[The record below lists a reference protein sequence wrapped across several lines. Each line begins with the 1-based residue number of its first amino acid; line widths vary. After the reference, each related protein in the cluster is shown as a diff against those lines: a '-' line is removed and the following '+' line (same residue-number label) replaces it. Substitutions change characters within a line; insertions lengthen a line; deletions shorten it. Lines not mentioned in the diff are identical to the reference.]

1 MTRRFSRLAGGALLG
16 VGAATAGYAALVA
29 RNRWRYGSPAAL
41 PTDPVLDRFIPSPE
55 VAEHHE
61 IAVAAPA
68 AVVLAAAKEMQAL
81 DLPLVSTIIKLRELA
96 LGGEPDR
103 RQHPQGL
110 LDQMVSIGWV
120 ILADI
125 TGREVVLG
133 AVTRPWEA
141 APVFRS
147 IPAEAFASFA
157 EPGYVKIVWTLR
169 ADPVDDA
176 HSVFSTDTLVAT
188 TDPEA
193 RRRFRRYWSY
203 VAPGVALI
211 RLAML
216 RPLKREAERRTGNV
230 TVPVSPEWTR
240 GKRRAT

>member
-1 MTRRFSRLAGGALLG
+1 MTTRCSRLARGAMLG
-16 VGAATAGYAALVA
+16 IGTAVAGYASQVA
-29 RNRWRYGSPAAL
+29 WNRWRYGSPASL
-41 PTDPVLDRFIPSPE
+41 PSDPVLDRFIPSPE

-61 IAVAAPA
+61 ITIAAPA
-68 AVVLAAAKEMQAL
+68 GVVLAAAKETQAL
-81 DLPLVSTIIKLRELA
+81 DLPLVRTIIKLRELA

-120 ILADI
+120 VLAEI
-125 TGREVVLG
+125 AGREIVLG
-133 AVTRPWEA
+133 AVTQPWEA

-147 IPAEAFASFA
+147 IPAAEFASFA

-169 ADPVDDA
+169 ADPVDET

-188 TDPEA
+188 TDAEA

-203 VAPGVALI
+203 VAPGVELI
-211 RLAML
+211 RFAML
-216 RPLKREAERRTGNV
+216 RPLKREAERRTG
-230 TVPVSPEWTR
+230 
-240 GKRRAT
+240 KMAA

>member
-1 MTRRFSRLAGGALLG
+1 MNRRMSRLARGAMLG
-16 VGAATAGYAALVA
+16 VGAAAGYASLVA
-29 RNRWRYGSPAAL
+29 WNRWRYGSPTSA
-41 PTDPVLDRFIPSPE
+41 PSDPVLDRFIPSPE

-68 AVVLAAAKEMQAL
+68 AVVLAAAKQMRAL
-81 DLPLVSTIIKLRELA
+81 DIPLVSTIFKLRELA

-110 LDQMVSIGWV
+110 LDQMLSIGWV
-120 ILADI
+120 ILAEI
-125 TGREVVLG
+125 EGREIVLG

-141 APVFRS
+141 TPAFRS

-169 ADPVDDA
+169 ADPVDET
-176 HSVFSTDTLVAT
+176 HSLFSTDTVVAT
-188 TDPEA
+188 TDAAA

-203 VAPGVALI
+203 VAPGARLI
-211 RLAML
+211 RFAML
-216 RPLKREAERRTGNV
+216 RPLKREAERRTG
-230 TVPVSPEWTR
+230 
-240 GKRRAT
+240 KMAA

>member
-1 MTRRFSRLAGGALLG
+1 MNTRCSRLARGAMLG
-16 VGAATAGYAALVA
+16 IGAAAAGYASLVA
-29 RNRWRYGSPAAL
+29 WNRWRYGSPASL
-41 PTDPVLDRFIPSPE
+41 PSDPVLDRFIPSPE
-55 VAEHHE
+55 VAAHHE

-68 AVVLAAAKEMQAL
+68 AVVLAAAKQMQAL

-120 ILADI
+120 VLAEI
-125 TGREVVLG
+125 AGREIVLG
-133 AVTRPWEA
+133 AVTQPWEA

-147 IPAEAFASFA
+147 IPAAEFASFA

-169 ADPVDDA
+169 ADPVDET
-176 HSVFSTDTLVAT
+176 HSLFSTDTLVAT

-203 VAPGVALI
+203 VAPGVELI
-211 RLAML
+211 RVAML
-216 RPLKREAERRTGNV
+216 RPLKREAERRTG
-230 TVPVSPEWTR
+230 
-240 GKRRAT
+240 KMAA

>member
-1 MTRRFSRLAGGALLG
+1 MKSQFSRFARGAFFG
-16 VGAATAGYAALVA
+16 VGVAAAGYASLVA
-29 RNRWRYGSPAAL
+29 WNRWRYGSPPPLAF
-41 PTDPVLDRFIPSPE
+41 DPALDRFIPSPE

-68 AVVLAAAKEMQAL
+68 EVVLAAAKALQAL
-81 DLPLVSTIIKLRELA
+81 DLPLVSTIIKLRGLA

-103 RQHPQGL
+103 RPHPQGL

-120 ILADI
+120 VLAEI
-125 TGREVVLG
+125 PGREIVLG
-133 AVTRPWEA
+133 AVTKPWEA

-147 IPAEAFASFA
+147 IPPEEFGSFA

-169 ADPVDDA
+169 ADPVDET
-176 HSVFSTDTLVAT
+176 HSVFSTDTIVAT

-203 VAPGVALI
+203 VAPGVELI
-211 RLAML
+211 RLAIL
-216 RPLKREAERRTGNV
+216 RPLKREAERRTG
-230 TVPVSPEWTR
+230 
-240 GKRRAT
+240 KMAA

>member
-1 MTRRFSRLAGGALLG
+1 MNHRLSRLASGAMLG
-16 VGAATAGYAALVA
+16 VAAGAAGYASLVA
-29 RNRWRYGSPAAL
+29 WNRWRYGSPSAL
-41 PTDPVLDRFIPSPE
+41 PNDPVLNRFMPSPE

-61 IAVAAPA
+61 IAIAAPA

-81 DLPLVSTIIKLRELA
+81 ELPLVRTVFKLRELA

-120 ILADI
+120 VLDEIAE
-125 TGREVVLG
+125 REIVLG
-133 AVTRPWEA
+133 AVTRPWDA

-147 IPAEAFASFA
+147 IPAAAFASFA

-169 ADPVDDA
+169 ADPIDGA
-176 HSVFSTDTLVAT
+176 HSTFSTDTLVAT

-203 VAPGVALI
+203 VAPGVELI
-211 RLAML
+211 RVAML
-216 RPLKREAERRTGNV
+216 RPLKREAERRA
-230 TVPVSPEWTR
+230 
-240 GKRRAT
+240 GKMAA

>member
-1 MTRRFSRLAGGALLG
+1 MKPRFSRFARGALIG
-16 VGAATAGYAALVA
+16 MGAAAAGYASLVA
-29 RNRWRYGSPAAL
+29 WNRWRYGSPAPL
-41 PTDPVLDRFIPSPE
+41 PFNPALDRFIPSPE
-55 VAEHHE
+55 VAERHE
-61 IAVAAPA
+61 IAVVAPA
-68 AVVLAAAKEMQAL
+68 AVVLAAAKELEAL
-81 DLPLVSTIIKLRELA
+81 DLPLVSTIIKVRELV

-120 ILADI
+120 VLAEI
-125 TGREVVLG
+125 AGREIVLG
-133 AVTRPWEA
+133 AVTKPWEA

-147 IPAEAFASFA
+147 IPPEEFASFA

-169 ADPVDDA
+169 ADPVDET
-176 HSVFSTDTLVAT
+176 HSVFSTETVVAT

-203 VAPGVALI
+203 VAPGVGLI

-216 RPLKREAERRTGNV
+216 RPLKREAERRTG
-230 TVPVSPEWTR
+230 
-240 GKRRAT
+240 KMAA